1 MDMEKAKQRIG
12 ALTREIRIHNYN
24 YYTLDAPEISDYEY
38 DRLMQELKE
47 LEKQFPELVNE
58 HSPTRVVG
66 DVLLSQFEK
75 VPHAVQMGS
84 LNDVFELIELTEF
97 DRKVRETVAAPSYIV
112 EPKIDGLS
120 VSLEYENGVFFRGS
134 TRGDGFV
141 GENITA
147 NLLTLPDIPKQLPDA
162 LPYLE
167 VRGEV
172 YMPRSAFEATVLSQE
187 ENGEPP
193 FKNPRNAA
201 AGSLRQKNPA
211 VTAKRGL
218 SIFVFN
224 IQQIRGKTLFSHKEA
239 LDYLA
244 SQGFP
249 VSPSYNP
256 FGTIEEVIA
265 EVNRIGDLRKE
276 YEFDIDGA
284 VVKLDRFSD
293 REELGSTEKFPRWAV
308 AFKYP
313 PEVKSTLLREIQ
325 VSVGRTGRI
334 VPTAIFDPILLAGT
348 TVTRAVLHN
357 QDFINKLGVAVGD
370 TIAVRKAGDI
380 IPEVVSVVSH
390 QKDAPVFT
398 LPTHC
403 PSCQD
408 LLLKEEDEADLFC
421 ENPRCPAQLERNI
434 IHFATRD
441 AMDIEGLGPAVVRT
455 LIRQGLIRD
464 VADLYRLSEQEIAEI
479 ERMGEKSAKNLI
491 AAIETSKQND
501 LARLLYALGIHEIG
515 QKAAKLLA
523 EHFGSLDAIAA
534 ADEEQLRTID
544 GFGDV
549 MAKNVFLFFQN
560 TQAFRLI
567 ERLKESGVNTRSLSA
582 AKGDRLR
589 SLTFVLTGTLPSL
602 SREEATARIEAEGG
616 KVSSSVSTKTS
627 FVVAGEAAGSKL
639 QKAQQLKIPILD
651 EAGLLAMLK
660 K

>member
-1 MDMEKAKQRIG
+1 MDLHKAKERIG
-12 ALTREIRIHNYN
+12 ALTREIRIHNYK
-24 YYTLDAPEISDYEY
+24 YYTLDTPEISDYEY
-38 DRLMQELKE
+38 DTLMRELKE
-47 LEKQFPELVNE
+47 LEKQFPELVSE
-58 HSPTRVVG
+58 HSPTRMVG

-75 VPHAVQMGS
+75 VSHAVQMGS
-84 LNDVFELIELTEF
+84 LNDVFELDELYAF
-97 DRKVRETVAAPSYIV
+97 DRKVRETIAGPSYIV

-120 VSLEYENGVFFRGS
+120 VSLEYENGMFFRGS

-147 NLLTLPDIPKQLPDA
+147 NLLTLTDIPKQLPDA
-162 LPYLE
+162 PAYLE

-172 YMPRSAFEATVLSQE
+172 YMPRSAFEATVHSQE
-187 ENGEPP
+187 ENGETP

-201 AGSLRQKNPA
+201 AGSLRQKNPS

-224 IQQIRGKTLFSHKEA
+224 IQQIKGKVLSSHRES
-239 LDYLA
+239 LDYLS

-249 VSPSYNP
+249 VSPSYNR
-256 FGTIEEVIA
+256 FDTMDAVVA
-265 EVNRIGDLRKE
+265 EINRIGDLRQA

-313 PEVKSTLLREIQ
+313 PEVKSTVLREIQ

-334 VPTAIFDPILLAGT
+334 VPTAVFDPISLAGT

-357 QDFINKLGVAVGD
+357 QDFINKLGVSVGD

-390 QKDAPVFT
+390 LEDSPVFT
-398 LPTHC
+398 LPKHC
-403 PSCQD
+403 PSCHD
-408 LLLKEEDEADLFC
+408 TLIKEEDEADLFC

-441 AMDIEGLGPAVVRT
+441 AMDIEGLGPSVVRA
-455 LIRQGLIRD
+455 LIGQGLIRD
-464 VADLYRLSEQEIAEI
+464 VADLYRLSTEKIAEI
-479 ERMGEKSAKNLI
+479 ERMGEKSAGNLI
-491 AAIETSKQND
+491 AAIEASKQND

-515 QKAAKLLA
+515 QKAAKLLT
-523 EHFGSLDAIAA
+523 EHFGSLDAILG

-549 MAKNVFLFFQN
+549 MARNVFLFFQN
-560 TQAFRLI
+560 KETLELI
-567 ERLKESGVNTRSLSA
+567 DRLKEYGVNTKSLSES
-582 AKGDRLR
+582 KGDLLK

-602 SREEATARIEAEGG
+602 SREEATAMIEAQGG
-616 KVSSSVSTKTS
+616 KVSSSVSGKTS
-627 FVVAGEAAGSKL
+627 FVVAGEAAGNKL
-639 QKAQQLKIPILD
+639 IKAQQLKIPIID
-651 EAGLLAMLK
+651 ESDLLTMLK